1 MRRLF
6 FLIAAFCIVSPLHAQ
21 DIGDYLSL
29 YDYGFGLDWMST
41 VVPTLNY
48 EDTEDGMPTVD
59 AKKQSVMTYG
69 AWVGFNF
76 PLVQIDNNLS
86 AGISPNATLFIT
98 VPSSSQESEYSYFG
112 DRAMGYTI
120 PVIATLKYGTDAQYK
135 GRMKFGATLGV
146 GYRYTSYITTS
157 NESMPAA
164 FGVPI
169 LMGELN
175 VKMGRKL
182 GLLKIRYLTS
192 LVKGRDK
199 YDLELSQSSLY
210 LVYTPNW

>member
-1 MRRLF
+1 MRRFF

-41 VVPTLNY
+41 AVPILNY
-48 EDTEDGMPTVD
+48 ENTQDGIPTVD
-59 AKKQSVMTYG
+59 MEKQSVMAYG
-69 AWVGFNF
+69 GWIGFNF
-76 PLVQIDNNLS
+76 PLVQIDDNLS
-86 AGISPNATLFIT
+86 AGISPNATLFVTI
-98 VPSSSQESEYSYFG
+98 SSSSEDAEYSYFG
-112 DRAMGYTI
+112 SRAMGYTI
-120 PVIATLKYGTDAQYK
+120 PVMATLKYGTDAQYK
-135 GRMKFGATLGV
+135 GRMKLGATLGV

-175 VKMGRKL
+175 LKMGRKL
-182 GLLKIRYLTS
+182 GLIKIRYLTS
-192 LVKGRDK
+192 LAKGRDK
-199 YDLELSQSSLY
+199 YDLELSQSSLF